1 MSTITPSRFW
11 RRAGRG
17 EGEYRKKTR
26 RAYRTT
32 KKAVNLAG
40 GRAGNEQTSAPP
52 SMHRLRFRNGDCRLR
67 LAPIAAAAAALLSD
81 RPSFNAPASSVDVGL
96 SRDYGLC
103 CASAASISKVLT
115 AKMFRDADWRTLV
128 MQQRGQV
135 GGQQL
140 HHQSLDHCDSL
151 GTCIGVGAGY
161 PDRKVLAVTSATT
174 RSVLSIG
181 VVPDK
186 KYASASPLLRELG
199 SRFPGG
205 TAKITCTDDLP
216 NNKAELAK
224 DLPGTTLT
232 LDLKHAE
239 GRVINTMNPAAQPD
253 YGEGC
258 ARLARCFLSFNASS
272 IRELKSLLTSPGGIA
287 KGGRVL
293 TKATEKGGKPATKTF
308 KERDSLNDEEMKSI
322 MDGSE
327 GKAAFYTTFA
337 RNLQKDWEAVPS
349 IQSLLGEMREDIIAS
364 HQSILTL
371 GSEWREQRAALL
383 EMHGR
388 GDKLPFGFCVV
399 KGQPV
404 CAFTQPTIE
413 VDDSGPFP
421 ATPSF
426 LAPDARS
433 RLLRVGA
440 RRTLEEGDLLCSPAG
455 GAPLRASG
463 QDGRARAAC
472 PGTAGRLADNRV
484 LLGCRAGRPE
494 R

>member
-1 MSTITPSRFW
+1 
-11 RRAGRG
+11 
-17 EGEYRKKTR
+17 
-26 RAYRTT
+26 
-32 KKAVNLAG
+32 
-40 GRAGNEQTSAPP
+40 
-52 SMHRLRFRNGDCRLR
+52 MHRLRFRNSVRRLR

-96 SRDYGLC
+96 SRDSSSVDVGLSRDYGLC
-103 CASAASISKVLT
+103 CASTASISKVLT
-115 AKMFRDADWRTLV
+115 AKMFHDADWRTLV
-128 MQQRGQV
+128 MQQRGKV
-135 GGQQL
+135 GGQPL
-140 HHQSLDHCDSL
+140 HLQSLDHCNSL
-151 GTCIGVGAGY
+151 GTCIRVGAGY

-216 NNKAELAK
+216 NNKAELAQ

-239 GRVINTMNPAAQPD
+239 GRVINTMNPAAQPE

-258 ARLARCFLSFNASS
+258 ARLARCFLGFNASS
-272 IRELKSLLTSPGGIA
+272 IRKLKSLLTTPGGIA

-293 TKATEKGGKPATKTF
+293 IKATEKGGKPATKTF
-308 KERDSLNDEEMKSI
+308 KEGDSLNDKQMKSI

-337 RNLQKDWEAVPS
+337 HNLQKDWEAVPS
-349 IQSLLGEMREDIIAS
+349 IQSLLGEMQADVIAS
-364 HQSILTL
+364 HQSILDL

-388 GDKLPFGFCVV
+388 GDKLPYGFCVV

-404 CAFTQPTIE
+404 CAFTLPTIE
-413 VDDSGPFP
+413 VDDSSPFP
-421 ATPSF
+421 ATPLF
-426 LAPDARS
+426 FAPDDRS
-433 RLLRVGA
+433 RLSHVGA
-440 RRTLEEGDLLCSPAG
+440 L
-455 GAPLRASG
+455 
-463 QDGRARAAC
+463 
-472 PGTAGRLADNRV
+472 
-484 LLGCRAGRPE
+484 
-494 R
+494 

>member
-1 MSTITPSRFW
+1 
-11 RRAGRG
+11 
-17 EGEYRKKTR
+17 
-26 RAYRTT
+26 
-32 KKAVNLAG
+32 
-40 GRAGNEQTSAPP
+40 
-52 SMHRLRFRNGDCRLR
+52 
-67 LAPIAAAAAALLSD
+67 
-81 RPSFNAPASSVDVGL
+81 
-96 SRDYGLC
+96 
-103 CASAASISKVLT
+103 
-115 AKMFRDADWRTLV
+115 
-128 MQQRGQV
+128 
-135 GGQQL
+135 
-140 HHQSLDHCDSL
+140 
-151 GTCIGVGAGY
+151 
-161 PDRKVLAVTSATT
+161 
-174 RSVLSIG
+174 
-181 VVPDK
+181 
-186 KYASASPLLRELG
+186 
-199 SRFPGG
+199 
-205 TAKITCTDDLP
+205 
-216 NNKAELAK
+216 
-224 DLPGTTLT
+224 
-232 LDLKHAE
+232 
-239 GRVINTMNPAAQPD
+239 
-253 YGEGC
+253 
-258 ARLARCFLSFNASS
+258 
-272 IRELKSLLTSPGGIA
+272 
-287 KGGRVL
+287 
-293 TKATEKGGKPATKTF
+293 
-308 KERDSLNDEEMKSI
+308 

-337 RNLQKDWEAVPS
+337 RNRRKDWEAVPS

-404 CAFTQPTIE
+404 CAFTLPTIE

-433 RLLRVGA
+433 RFLRVGA